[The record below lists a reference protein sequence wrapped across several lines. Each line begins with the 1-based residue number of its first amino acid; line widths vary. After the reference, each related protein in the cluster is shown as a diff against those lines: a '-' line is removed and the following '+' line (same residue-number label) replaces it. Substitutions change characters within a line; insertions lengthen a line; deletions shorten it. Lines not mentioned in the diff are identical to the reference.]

1 MFSIFYGQSIN
12 LGKTKLVSFA
22 VPIRVMAWRDDLNYC
37 CKGDYKLVEE
47 NDWEKF

>member
-47 NDWEKF
+47 NDWKKF